1 MFYNRIKYLRRE
13 KGYTQKH
20 IAAILNVSQAT
31 YSKYEKESIIMPV
44 YCIKILSKFYNTS
57 TPKRIRRKN
66 NGGFFDFIYEKAP
79 SGEGA
84 FYTYSFL
91 FPAALTPPESLR

>member
-57 TPKRIRRKN
+57 TDYLLGLTDDPK
-66 NGGFFDFIYEKAP
+66 
-79 SGEGA
+79 
-84 FYTYSFL
+84 TY
-91 FPAALTPPESLR
+91 PPKK